1 MDKNATAQ
9 KIIIQY
15 QDGSSVELDKGI
27 AVHFAPSTED
37 PDSSVIT
44 LEMVS
49 LSGAE
54 VEDFIIAMVD
64 LALRI
69 DAAEKKEARDAQP

>member
-1 MDKNATAQ
+1 MDKNAEAQ

-15 QDGSSVELDKGI
+15 ADGSSVELDKGI

-49 LSGAE
+49 LSGEE
-54 VEDFIIAMVD
+54 VQDFIMAMVD

-69 DAAEKKEARDAQP
+69 ENHRGREES

>member
-1 MDKNATAQ
+1 MDKNAEAK

-15 QDGSSVELDKGI
+15 ADGSSVELDKWI

-49 LSGAE
+49 LSGE
-54 VEDFIIAMVD
+54 EIQDFIMAMVD

-69 DAAEKKEARDAQP
+69 EDRR

>member
-1 MDKNATAQ
+1 MDKNKEAQ

-15 QDGSSVELDKGI
+15 SDGSSVELDKGI
-27 AVHFAPSTED
+27 AVHFAPSAED

-49 LSGAE
+49 LSGEE
-54 VEDFIIAMVD
+54 VQDFIMAMVD
-64 LALRI
+64 LALHIENR
-69 DAAEKKEARDAQP
+69 RDREES

>member
-1 MDKNATAQ
+1 MDKNTEAK

-15 QDGSSVELDKGI
+15 SDGSSVELDKGI
-27 AVHFAPSTED
+27 AVHFAPSAED

-49 LSGAE
+49 LSGE
-54 VEDFIIAMVD
+54 EIQDFIIAMVD

-69 DAAEKKEARDAQP
+69 EDRR

>member
-1 MDKNATAQ
+1 MDKNKEAQ
-9 KIIIQY
+9 KVIIQY
-15 QDGSSVELDKGI
+15 SDGSSVELDKGI
-27 AVHFAPSTED
+27 AVHFAPSAED

-49 LSGAE
+49 LSGEE
-54 VEDFIIAMVD
+54 VQDFIIAMVD

-69 DAAEKKEARDAQP
+69 EDRR

>member
-1 MDKNATAQ
+1 MDKNKEAQ

-15 QDGSSVELDKGI
+15 SDGSSVELDKGI

-44 LEMVS
+44 LEIVS
-49 LSGAE
+49 LSGE
-54 VEDFIIAMVD
+54 EIQDFIIAMVD

-69 DAAEKKEARDAQP
+69 ENRRDREES

>member
-1 MDKNATAQ
+1 MDKNAEAK

-15 QDGSSVELDKGI
+15 ADGSSVELDKGI

-49 LSGAE
+49 LSGEE
-54 VEDFIIAMVD
+54 VQDFIMAMVD

-69 DAAEKKEARDAQP
+69 ENHRGREES

>member
-1 MDKNATAQ
+1 MDKNAEAK

-15 QDGSSVELDKGI
+15 SDGSSVELNKGI

-49 LSGAE
+49 LSGE
-54 VEDFIIAMVD
+54 EIQDFIIAMVD

-69 DAAEKKEARDAQP
+69 ENHRDREES

>member
-1 MDKNATAQ
+1 MGTMDKNAEAK

-15 QDGSSVELDKGI
+15 SDGSSVELDKGI

-49 LSGAE
+49 LSGE
-54 VEDFIIAMVD
+54 EIQDFIMAMVD

-69 DAAEKKEARDAQP
+69 EDRR

>member
-1 MDKNATAQ
+1 MDKNAEAK

-15 QDGSSVELDKGI
+15 SDGSSVELDKGI
-27 AVHFAPSTED
+27 AVHFAPSAED

-49 LSGAE
+49 LSGE
-54 VEDFIIAMVD
+54 EIQDFIIAMVD

-69 DAAEKKEARDAQP
+69 EDRR

>member
-1 MDKNATAQ
+1 MENNKEAK

-15 QDGSSVELDKGI
+15 SDGSSVELDKGI
-27 AVHFAPSTED
+27 AVHFAPSAED
-37 PDSSVIT
+37 PDCSVIT

-54 VEDFIIAMVD
+54 IQDFIIAMVD

-69 DAAEKKEARDAQP
+69 EAGKEAQDG

>member
-1 MDKNATAQ
+1 MDKNAEAQ

-15 QDGSSVELDKGI
+15 SDGSSVELDKGI
-27 AVHFAPSTED
+27 AVHFAPSAED

-49 LSGAE
+49 LSGE
-54 VEDFIIAMVD
+54 EIQDFIIAMVD

-69 DAAEKKEARDAQP
+69 ENHRDREES

>member
-1 MDKNATAQ
+1 MDKNAEAK

-15 QDGSSVELDKGI
+15 SDGSSVELDKGI
-27 AVHFAPSTED
+27 AVHFASSTED

-49 LSGAE
+49 LSGE
-54 VEDFIIAMVD
+54 EIQDFIIAMVD

-69 DAAEKKEARDAQP
+69 ENHRDREES

>member
-1 MDKNATAQ
+1 MDKNAEAK

-15 QDGSSVELDKGI
+15 SDGSSVELDKGI

-49 LSGAE
+49 LSGEE
-54 VEDFIIAMVD
+54 VQDFIMAMVD

-69 DAAEKKEARDAQP
+69 ENHRGREES